1 MTRHCPASPA
11 WLRATPRF
19 CNRAKVPA
27 LIQIKLARGASDY
40 TRHRRRALLEAR
52 PMPRSKP
59 VEEEKDQESAPELPA
74 LAISPEK
81 VCFVIVKAREFDVK
95 DAVTEPDTGSN
106 ASDDNMISV
115 LEDHGDDPVLEELTA
130 FISSLSEDE
139 QVDLV
144 ALAWLG
150 RDDNTIE
157 DWEGLREEAARAH
170 GTRTTH
176 TADYLLG
183 MPLLGDYL
191 EEGLSLFGQSC
202 GEYELNRL

>member
-1 MTRHCPASPA
+1 
-11 WLRATPRF
+11 
-19 CNRAKVPA
+19 
-27 LIQIKLARGASDY
+27 
-40 TRHRRRALLEAR
+40 
-52 PMPRSKP
+52 MPRSKP

-150 RDDNTIE
+150 RDDKPSRIGRACARRRRARTAPAPPTRPTTSSACPCSAIT
-157 DWEGLREEAARAH
+157 WRRGCPCSVSRAGSTSSIACEGRETRLPLRSSAEHAKCHA
-170 GTRTTH
+170 
-176 TADYLLG
+176 
-183 MPLLGDYL
+183 
-191 EEGLSLFGQSC
+191 
-202 GEYELNRL
+202 